1 MVQWRGMCS
10 VEGKERP
17 DLCFAI
23 SAWIRREPCIH
34 VSKGLVWTLLLVCLL
49 VLALTA
55 VAFGQ
60 SGYEDEGYGDISHRG
75 LEQIDRLN
83 KFLHHVGRVFLW
95 LGIALVA
102 IIVLKVVS
110 PFQLYDGIRER
121 LLKRAVR
128 DVKDLLKR
136 IEEEVAAANAEPEE
150 ELTGEGVLAG
160 MIEIAEFSK
169 AEKVPSYVLTV
180 NDFMLDNIART
191 LKRLRRFHEG
201 SAERYRDYMFEVMKG
216 IKTLSEESAE
226 AGAPSG
232 LAVDV
237 REYFEDDKRYK
248 IWRKVLNRAART
260 GNYRELAGSFSLFMR
275 HLHEGRPLTTGRQA
289 ANSTEDTVVP
299 VVRQTPEI
307 PDVLSEETLPA
318 IQEAAAREA
327 GNMIHLIQGG
337 KQLDESCAWQFEL
350 VRRQKQIHRRDQAQR
365 MFTVFLSGERKALE
379 EITGIRMLPCRT
391 WAHILHMLGVESSP
405 QLQQRVDDRLLSI
418 QELLVLEKA
427 FLQTC
432 AKRESLKHVYGH
444 GEGVELMIDV
454 HVPEIRRESL
464 SLLRQS
470 HQTEPKR
477 LDSATETLNEEETP
491 LNSGVKR
498 LIEHYVHHGHNP
510 PDTSRN
516 RRSSPPSA
524 PPH

>member
-1 MVQWRGMCS
+1 MCS
-10 VEGKERP
+10 VEGKERT

-23 SAWIRREPCIH
+23 SARIRREQCIH
-34 VSKGLVWTLLLVCLL
+34 PSRGLVRALLLVCI
-49 VLALTA
+49 LASVLTA

-60 SGYEDEGYGDISHRG
+60 SGYEDEGYGDISRRG

-83 KFLHHVGRVFLW
+83 KLLNHVGRVFLW
-95 LGIALVA
+95 VGIGLVA
-102 IIVLKVVS
+102 IIVLKIVS
-110 PFQLYDGIRER
+110 PFRTYDSIRER

-128 DVKDLLKR
+128 DVEDLLKR
-136 IEEEVAAANAEPEE
+136 IEEEVAATNAEPEE
-150 ELTGEGVLAG
+150 EPSGEGILAG
-160 MIEIAEFSK
+160 MTEIAEFSK

-180 NDFMLDNIART
+180 NDFTLDNIART
-191 LKRLRRFHEG
+191 LKKLRRFHEG
-201 SAERYRDYMFEVMKG
+201 SAERYRDYMFEVIKG

-226 AGAPSG
+226 AGVPSG

-248 IWRKVLNRAART
+248 IWRKVLNRAARK
-260 GNYRELAGSFSLFMR
+260 GNHRELAGSFSLFMR
-275 HLHEGRPLTTGRQA
+275 HVHEGRPLATGQEA
-289 ANSTEDTVVP
+289 TSLLEDATVP
-299 VVRQTPEI
+299 VAPQTPEI

-327 GNMIHLIQGG
+327 GNMTHLIQGG
-337 KQLDESCAWQFEL
+337 KQLDETSAWQFEL
-350 VRRQKQIHRRDQAQR
+350 VRRQRQIHRRDQAQR
-365 MFTVFLSGERKALE
+365 IFTVFLSSERKALA

-391 WAHILHMLGVESSP
+391 WAHILHMLGVESGP
-405 QLQQRVDDRLLSI
+405 QLQQRVDDRLLTI

-427 FLQTC
+427 LLQTF

-454 HVPEIRRESL
+454 HIPEIRRESL

-470 HQTEPKR
+470 HETEPKR

-510 PDTSRN
+510 PDTSKN
-516 RRSSPPSA
+516 RRGSPPKTH
-524 PPH
+524 PQ

>member
-1 MVQWRGMCS
+1 M
-10 VEGKERP
+10 EGKERP
-17 DLCFAI
+17 DISSVI
-23 SAWIRREPCIH
+23 SARIRREQCARLRRGPTR
-34 VSKGLVWTLLLVCLL
+34 TLIMVCLL
-49 VLALTA
+49 VPALTA
-55 VAFGQ
+55 VVFGQ
-60 SGYEDEGYGDISHRG
+60 SGYEDEGYDDISRRG

-83 KFLHHVGRVFLW
+83 EFLHQLGRVFLW
-95 LGIALVA
+95 LGIALLA
-102 IIVLKVVS
+102 IIGLKIIS
-110 PFQLYDGIRER
+110 PFQVYNSTRER

-128 DVKDLLKR
+128 DVEDLLKR
-136 IEEEVAAANAEPEE
+136 IQEEVAAASAEPKEE
-150 ELTGEGVLAG
+150 AGDEGLLAG
-160 MIEIAEFSK
+160 MTEIAEFSK
-169 AEKVPSYVLTV
+169 AEQVPSYVLTV
-180 NDFMLDNIART
+180 NDLMLDNIART
-191 LKRLRRFHEG
+191 LKRLRRFREG
-201 SAERYRDYMFEVMKG
+201 SAERYRDYMFEVIKG

-237 REYFEDDKRYK
+237 REYFEDGRRYK
-248 IWRKVLNRAART
+248 IWRKVLNRAARK
-260 GNYRELAGSFSLFMR
+260 GNHRDLAGAFLLFMR
-275 HLHEGRPLTTGRQA
+275 NLHEGRPLTTDRRA
-289 ANSTEDTVVP
+289 ANSMEDTAIS

-307 PDVLSEETLPA
+307 PDVLSEETLLA

-350 VRRQKQIHRRDQAQR
+350 VRRQQQIHRRDEAQR
-365 MFTVFLSGERKALE
+365 MFTVFLSSERKALE

-391 WAHILHMLGVESSP
+391 WAHILHMLGVENGP
-405 QLQQRVDDRLLSI
+405 QLHQRVDDRLLTI

-427 FLQTC
+427 FLQTF
-432 AKRESLKHVYGH
+432 ARRESLKHVYGH

-454 HVPEIRRESL
+454 HIPEIRRESL

-498 LIEHYVHHGHNP
+498 LIEHYVHHGHDP
-510 PDTSRN
+510 PDTGKN
-516 RRSSPPSA
+516 RGSSPGEL
-524 PPH
+524 HRK